1 MFPDFEGTSGASSYD
16 GKHAPGAA
24 PSDWSYRIRRTISEH
39 LREHSLGVLQ
49 KIEKG
54 LWHSTRHTVKDQLR
68 AATGRGPKRHPGPG
82 GRRSVGVS
90 YGLSYPMSALL
101 EAVSNRLSRV
111 GPYYGGDM
119 NPSQDSRFRLT
130 LATLAIAVLALGAS
144 AKSGAEKQKS
154 LAERMYDNRVNRC
167 KAMMGKDE
175 MSRCDVRSGTTY
187 DEKLRGLHRTMMD
200 RITKAQPEDGTC
212 SKYGAT
218 YLVCDEKM
226 LGGKMMYTI
235 YRLDRA
241 KDGSDNY
248 SMYVWSREY

>member
-1 MFPDFEGTSGASSYD
+1 
-16 GKHAPGAA
+16 
-24 PSDWSYRIRRTISEH
+24 
-39 LREHSLGVLQ
+39 
-49 KIEKG
+49 
-54 LWHSTRHTVKDQLR
+54 
-68 AATGRGPKRHPGPG
+68 
-82 GRRSVGVS
+82 VGVN
-90 YGLSYPMSALL
+90 YGLGYPMSVLL

-111 GPYYGGDM
+111 GPNYGGDM
-119 NPSQDSRFRLT
+119 NPSQHSRLRLT

-154 LAERMYDNRVNRC
+154 LAERMYDNRVKRC

-200 RITKAQPEDGTC
+200 RITKAQPADGTC

-241 KDGSDNY
+241 KDGADNY